1 MTVTTWPVD
10 LYAVACALLLAFPGA
25 AGAASHPDAAPEPPQ
40 ARMLARAYGLG
51 PLGPNAPA
59 GTPVEVELHLRGS
72 AIRID
77 FRGEHAP
84 DAWLTTQGRGTQAWL
99 VSERDNYVLPVPDAS
114 GPYWYDPAAPC
125 RSMGGRCEPAPGEFI
140 LGRLTAGWR
149 YSNADGPDGTRTG
162 TLWIDT
168 QTGLMLAYRGRAGI
182 SSRERG
188 MRAAVVTF
196 EDVASD
202 VFELP
207 TALRRPDRVPAR

>member
-10 LYAVACALLLAFPGA
+10 LYAVASALLLAFSGA

-125 RSMGGRCEPAPGEFI
+125 RSMGGRC
-140 LGRLTAGWR
+140 
-149 YSNADGPDGTRTG
+149 SNADGPDGTRTG